1 MVDSFTGEKQKRRRC
16 FLQSGHEHWSTGL
29 NFYTK
34 RDKLLD
40 IITYITQRYKH
51 HPEVRNTTN
60 ETYKYSHEGNGLTRS
75 LAITDMIRIRGLSW
89 YNTEFS

>member
-1 MVDSFTGEKQKRRRC
+1 MLENGNLQINSQYGKIYTLTVHRFTGEKQKRRRC

-40 IITYITQRYKH
+40 LITYITQRYKH
-51 HPEVRNTTN
+51 QPKVRNTTN
-60 ETYKYSHEGNGLTRS
+60 ETYKHS
-75 LAITDMIRIRGLSW
+75 LVI
-89 YNTEFS
+89 NT

>member
-29 NFYTK
+29 TFYTK

-40 IITYITQRYKH
+40 LITYITQRYKH
-51 HPEVRNTTN
+51 QPQVRNTNN
-60 ETYKYSHEGNGLTRS
+60 ETYKHS
-75 LAITDMIRIRGLSW
+75 LVI
-89 YNTEFS
+89 NT